1 LSVASNLS
9 LDTQNC
15 AVLAH
20 PIHYEYRARWQ
31 KLMIGKNQPLIWK
44 RSTREELNHQKN
56 KNTDILSNVKRFF
69 KQIFFYKS
77 LYLSIK

>member
-44 RSTREELNHQKN
+44 RSTREEFNHQTN
-56 KNTDILSNVKRFF
+56 KNNDIVIKCQAFF
-69 KQIFFYKS
+69 
-77 LYLSIK
+77 